1 MTLTLT
7 PFFALLASCGVFLF
21 VDALRPRRTRVQL
34 NAPDERPLM
43 PRLLDAFFAPA
54 AERVLKVRRA
64 DLNLVRAD
72 LAVRLQRAN
81 YPAPYLTVDAV
92 LSYRLFLAT
101 LLAALGAVG
110 GLMLNLGP
118 GILVVMIGMACVGWL
133 TPDKALSGA
142 ENERVEQ
149 LTLDAVSSLDRLAI
163 HVSAGSALS
172 MAVRD
177 VAEQPGGAW
186 VAEFRQLA
194 SAYAIGGDFGAAV
207 EDVTDKCG
215 RLPAIVRVL
224 ERLKAAS
231 EMGGG
236 GTAKALR
243 QMAQDARQTL
253 KVLLLERG
261 HRNTTLMVI
270 PAGLA
275 ILAVIIV
282 LLAPG
287 MARLLNQLLA

>member
-1 MTLTLT
+1 MTANLTL
-7 PFFALLASCGVFLF
+7 PFALMAGFGVFLF
-21 VDALRPRRTRVQL
+21 VDALRPRRIRVQL

-43 PRLLDAFFAPA
+43 HRLLATFFVPA

-64 DLNLVRAD
+64 DRDVLRAD
-72 LAVRLQRAN
+72 LAVRLKRAN

-92 LSYRLFLAT
+92 LGYRVFLA
-101 LLAALGAVG
+101 LLQSAIGAVA
-110 GLMLNLGP
+110 GLLLELGP
-118 GILVVMIGMACVGWL
+118 GTLVIMIGLGLVGWL
-133 TPDKALSGA
+133 TPDKAITSA

-149 LTLDAVSSLDRLAI
+149 LTLDAASTLDRLAI

-172 MAVRD
+172 MAVRE

-186 VAEFRQLA
+186 VAELRQLA
-194 SAYAIGGDFGAAV
+194 SSYAIRGDFSAAV
-207 EDVTDKCG
+207 DEVLDKCG
-215 RLPAIVRVL
+215 RLPTIVRGL
-224 ERLKAAS
+224 ERLKAAA

-243 QMAQDARQTL
+243 QMAHDARETI
-253 KVLLLERG
+253 KIVLTERG
-261 HRNTTLMVI
+261 YRNTTLMVV

-275 ILAVIIV
+275 ILAVIFV

-287 MARLLNQLLA
+287 MARLLSQFQM

>member
-1 MTLTLT
+1 MTLTL
-7 PFFALLASCGVFLF
+7 PFALMASLGMFLF

-43 PRLLDAFFAPA
+43 QRLLAALFAPA
-54 AERVLKVRRA
+54 AERVLQVRRA
-64 DLNLVRAD
+64 DLTVLRAD
-72 LAVRLQRAN
+72 LTVRLKRAN
-81 YPAPYLTVDAV
+81 FPAPYLTVDAV
-92 LSYRLFLAT
+92 LGYRLFLAT
-101 LLAALGAVG
+101 LQAALGAVA
-110 GLMLNLGP
+110 GLLLGLGP
-118 GILVVMIGMACVGWL
+118 GTLVVMLGLGLVGWL

-142 ENERVEQ
+142 ENDRVEQ
-149 LTLDAVSSLDRLAI
+149 LTLDAASTLDRLAI

-172 MAVRD
+172 MAVRE

-186 VAEFRQLA
+186 VAELRQLA
-194 SAYAIGGDFGAAV
+194 SAYAIGGDFGAAADEV
-207 EDVTDKCG
+207 MAKSG

-243 QMAQDARQTL
+243 QMAHDARETI
-253 KVLLLERG
+253 KILLTERG
-261 HRNTTLMVI
+261 YRNTTLMVI

-287 MARLLNQLLA
+287 MSRLLNQLLV